1 MPNTGIQAPKQGEVI
16 SASWLLRVV
25 ERLLNCIVGGRGI
38 SITRISG
45 KIVISCTLPD
55 VRGKGGG
62 GQRIAGV
69 AMWKVNTYN
78 DLVYLSSAQDSQVEE
93 GDLGYTYDQKV
104 LYQYI
109 SGIGHGWAVISH
121 HRAEVIPE

>member
-1 MPNTGIQAPKQGEVI
+1 MANTGIQAPKQGEVI
-16 SASWLLRVV
+16 SASWLMKVV

-45 KIVISCTLPD
+45 KIVVSCTLPD
-55 VRGKGGG
+55 VRGKSGGSRG
-62 GQRIAGV
+62 PGMN
-69 AMWKVNTYN
+69 MWKVQTYN
-78 DLVYLSSAQDSQVEE
+78 DLVMLSSAQDSPVEE
-93 GDLGYTYDQKV
+93 GDLGYTRDQKV

-109 SGIGHGWAVISH
+109 GGIGHGWAAISH